1 MSRNL
6 RAISSGNGSTVFAD
20 PLNILNTTRI
30 KVDQYLRKVG
40 TVDSPAVR
48 FEVISARTTQVE
60 TCEKGTCPVPVA
72 SNVRI
77 SVSGLVASKVVLKQ
91 QLDDAY
97 ANALIAISTDAA
109 LDGFPVNPA
118 TPYQIDTVAV

>member
-1 MSRNL
+1 MSRIL
-6 RAISSGNGSTVFAD
+6 RAISSGNGSTIFAD

-30 KVDQYLRKVG
+30 KVDQFLRKVG

-48 FEVISARTTQVE
+48 LEVITARATSTEVCGS
-60 TCEKGTCPVPVA
+60 TCTVVVP

-77 SVSGLVASKVVLKQ
+77 SVSGLISSKAVLKQ
-91 QLDDAY
+91 QLADAY
-97 ANALIAISTDAA
+97 ANALIAIDTDAA

-118 TPYQIDTVAV
+118 TPYQIDVVTG

>member
-6 RAISSGNGSTVFAD
+6 RAISSGNSSTVFAD

-30 KVDQYLRKVG
+30 KVDQYQRKVG
-40 TVDSPAVR
+40 TVDSSAVR
-48 FEVISARTTQVE
+48 LEVISARTTSVVICDS
-60 TCEKGTCPVPVA
+60 TCAVPVP

-77 SVSGLVASKVVLKQ
+77 SVSGLIASKAVLKQ
-91 QLDDAY
+91 QLKDAY
-97 ANALIAISTDAA
+97 ANALIAIDTDAA

-118 TPYQIDTVAV
+118 TPYQIDTVAE

>member
-1 MSRNL
+1 MPRNL

-40 TVDSPAVR
+40 TVDSSAVR
-48 FEVISARTTQVE
+48 FEVISARTTKVE
-60 TCEKGTCPVPVA
+60 TCEGTCAVPVA

-77 SVSGLVASKVVLKQ
+77 SVSGLISSKAVLKQ
-91 QLDDAY
+91 QLNDAY
-97 ANALIAISTDAA
+97 ANALIAINTDAA

-118 TPYQIDTVAV
+118 TPYQIDTVTG

>member
-6 RAISSGNGSTVFAD
+6 RAISSGSGSTVFAD

-60 TCEKGTCPVPVA
+60 TCEGTCATPVA

-77 SVSGLVASKVVLKQ
+77 SVSGLIASKAVLKQ

-97 ANALIAISTDAA
+97 ANALIAITTDAA
-109 LDGFPVNPA
+109 LDGFPVNPV
-118 TPYQIDTVAV
+118 TSYQIDTVTV

>member
-1 MSRNL
+1 MPRNL

-40 TVDSPAVR
+40 TVDSSAVR

-60 TCEKGTCPVPVA
+60 TCEGTCAVPVA

-77 SVSGLVASKVVLKQ
+77 SVSGLIASKTVLKQ

-97 ANALIAISTDAA
+97 ANALIAIGTDAA

-118 TPYQIDTVAV
+118 TPYQIDTVAE

>member
-6 RAISSGNGSTVFAD
+6 RAISSGNGSTIFAD

-30 KVDQYLRKVG
+30 KVDQFPRKVG

-48 FEVISARTTQVE
+48 LEVITARATSTEVCDS
-60 TCEKGTCPVPVA
+60 TCTVVVP

-77 SVSGLVASKVVLKQ
+77 SVSGLISSKAVLKQ
-91 QLDDAY
+91 QLADAY
-97 ANALIAISTDAA
+97 ANALIAIDTDAA

-118 TPYQIDTVAV
+118 TPYQIDVVTE